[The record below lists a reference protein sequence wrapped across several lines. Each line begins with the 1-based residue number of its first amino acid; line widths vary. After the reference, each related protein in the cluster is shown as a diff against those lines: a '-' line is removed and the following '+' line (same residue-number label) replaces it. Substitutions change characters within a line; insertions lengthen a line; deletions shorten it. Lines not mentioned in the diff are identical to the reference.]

1 MLSKIRHYV
10 KKYTLRT
17 IYFGIF
23 SSILSYGS
31 QIWGQM
37 KNYHISRLIKLQNK
51 AIRIINFAPFRSSVT
66 HFYKD
71 NRLLKL
77 NDIIKVQNFLY
88 VLECLQDAV
97 PIVLSRTFTLAKTK
111 HSHNTRGASCHQ
123 VVIPKVRTLV
133 FGIKS
138 ITYQSAQFWNYIVSL
153 FPHTIS
159 LRNLN
164 IHLRRLS
171 LTI

>member
-10 KKYTLRT
+10 KKDTLRT

-23 SSILSYGS
+23 SSILSCGS

-37 KNYHISRLIKLQNK
+37 QNCHISSLIKFQNR

-88 VLECLQDAV
+88 VLECLQD
-97 PIVLSRTFTLAKTK
+97 TLAKTK
-111 HSHNTRGASCHQ
+111 HNRNTRGASCNQ
-123 VVIPKVRTLV
+123 VVIPKVRTQI

-138 ITYQSAQFWNYIVSL
+138 ITYQSAQYWNYIVTL
-153 FPHTIS
+153 FPQHNFLKKSKYTSKKVITHY
-159 LRNLN
+159 L
-164 IHLRRLS
+164 I
-171 LTI
+171 